1 MAFIIAGILFF
12 NPEDGALTH
21 TETGESIKLT
31 ITAARLLDNI
41 LRSEAQLLS
50 REMLLKEVWDDHG
63 FQGSNS
69 SLNQYISI
77 LRRSLAA
84 LGLSDVIIT
93 VPKAGFRINP
103 AVSVARLAPPHADI
117 QRAEEPAQA
126 APVGSRQGKAQT
138 VLVSLLLLV
147 SAAGAFYFAFQ
158 PDIFHSFRLFHDRLN
173 EECSVVFMKDIDG
186 KTRNAAMKN
195 ISAILNENKGEC
207 GKNQRIIF
215 DSNDSFTTHSAGR
228 TLLSICTTGKSN
240 QTSSC
245 DNFFYNNR
253 KSG

>member
-12 NPEDGALTH
+12 NPEDGSLTH
-21 TETGESIKLT
+21 TETGESVKLT

-41 LRSEAQLLS
+41 LSSEALLLS
-50 REMLLKEVWDDHG
+50 RETLLKEVWDDHG

-103 AVSVARLAPPHADI
+103 ALSVARLPPPHAAI
-117 QRAEEPAQA
+117 QVAEKSPGTSSV
-126 APVGSRQGKAQT
+126 PHRRWKKAGV
-138 VLVSLLLLV
+138 VLSLLLLV
-147 SAAGAFYFAFQ
+147 SVTGASYLALQ
-158 PDIFHSFRLFHDRLN
+158 PDFLRPFRLFNDRLN
-173 EECSVVFMKDIDG
+173 DKCAVIFMKDLDG
-186 KTRNAAMKN
+186 KARRVAMKN
-195 ISAILNENKGEC
+195 ISAILEENKGEC

-253 KSG
+253 KS